1 MAARTFASDGNDFRA
16 AAHQVR
22 DQVGARMVERQR
34 ALHFLRYRPTGRE
47 AREAH
52 RGRAGRLL
60 RAVPVCVARAVRNM
74 ADAPAAQP
82 FIRATAAWFESQA
95 VGGAP
100 GARIAPA
107 GESGTGVSSGRAH
120 VTQYKEQE
128 G

>member
-22 DQVGARMVERQR
+22 AQLGARMVQRQR

-60 RAVPVCVARAVRNM
+60 RAVPVCVTRAVRSM

-82 FIRATAAWFESQA
+82 FVRAAAAWVEPQTVGRATW
-95 VGGAP
+95 
-100 GARIAPA
+100 ARIAATRESCA
-107 GESGTGVSSGRAH
+107 GISSGRSYL
-120 VTQYKEQE
+120 TPYQ
-128 G
+128 